1 MIIDFFDYP
10 GEANL
15 SNIVQD
21 GLRDSEGNLV
31 TAWENIPH
39 TNWKL
44 PFLSGKSIIGGLP
57 NPISAALMHQD
68 EDKDLTRR
76 FKNTVEGGPIGM
88 AVDGFQELV
97 PGLLHG
103 LKKGV
108 EYQAITGKPG
118 GDVAVDEALNY
129 LYHGTHTGAGE
140 LINEQGFR
148 FSDLDTGI
156 TVSYTHLTLPTKA

>member
-1 MIIDFFDYP
+1 
-10 GEANL
+10 
-15 SNIVQD
+15 
-21 GLRDSEGNLV
+21 
-31 TAWENIPH
+31 
-39 TNWKL
+39 
-44 PFLSGKSIIGGLP
+44 
-57 NPISAALMHQD
+57 
-68 EDKDLTRR
+68 
-76 FKNTVEGGPIGM
+76 M

-97 PGLLHG
+97 HGLLHG

-156 TVSYTHLTLPTKA
+156 MGEGVYFTSELSYANTFAENWNRPDIIPGILLSLIHI